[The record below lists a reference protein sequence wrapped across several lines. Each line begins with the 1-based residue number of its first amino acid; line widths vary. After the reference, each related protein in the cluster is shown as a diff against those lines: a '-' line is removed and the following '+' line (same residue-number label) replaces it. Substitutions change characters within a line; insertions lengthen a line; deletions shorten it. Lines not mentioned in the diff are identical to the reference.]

1 MTKFTRW
8 SGIAHSILAKS
19 HRKLKLGHAQEI
31 LAAYLGHRTYASLRM
46 HDLAALQ
53 DQAKYVLI
61 DPGMALN
68 RASSLDIQLTADDW
82 HSVEMALKPSG
93 VSGNTWLVGEPSM
106 HLAATLTFEDS
117 CDQRLSDI
125 GHLIGMI
132 DGYRAKDTRCH
143 SSHGELPDEL
153 KFTVEGEVRAI
164 GAKAYLAVPVVC
176 EITFPRI
183 GNRFYASGEL
193 LSVKQSGQPK
203 EYEPEEHES
212 DFPFLSESGD

>member
-19 HRKLKLGHAQEI
+19 HRKIKLGHAQEI
-31 LAAYLGHRTYASLRM
+31 LAAYLGHRTYASLRT

-68 RASSLDIQLTADDW
+68 RALDLDIQLTADDW
-82 HSVEMALKPSG
+82 YSVESAIKPSG
-93 VSGNTWLVGEPSM
+93 VSGNTWLEGELSM
-106 HLAATLTFEDS
+106 HSAARLTFEDS
-117 CDQRLSDI
+117 DDRRLSDI
-125 GHLIGMI
+125 GHLIGMC
-132 DGYRAKDTRCH
+132 DGYRAIDTRCH
-143 SSHGELPDEL
+143 SSPGEFPKEL

-176 EITFPRI
+176 EIIFPRV
-183 GNRFYASGEL
+183 GNRFYASGKL
-193 LSVKQSGQPK
+193 LSVQQRGQPK
-203 EYEPEEHES
+203 EYEPEEYEMDFGYVSES
-212 DFPFLSESGD
+212 DD

>member
-19 HRKLKLGHAQEI
+19 HRKIKLGHAQEI

-46 HDLAALQ
+46 HDLAVLQ

-61 DPGMALN
+61 DPEMALN
-68 RASSLDIQLTADDW
+68 RAASLDIQLTADDW
-82 HSVEMALKPSG
+82 YSVESALKPSG
-93 VSGNTWLVGEPSM
+93 VSGNTWLVGELSM
-106 HLAATLTFEDS
+106 HSAARLTFEDS
-117 CDQRLSDI
+117 DDRRLRNI
-125 GHLIGMI
+125 ANLNGMCE
-132 DGYRAKDTRCH
+132 GYRTIDTCCH
-143 SSHGELPDEL
+143 SSPGEFPEEL

-176 EITFPRI
+176 KIIFPRV

-193 LSVKQSGQPK
+193 LSVDQSGQPK
-203 EYEPEEHES
+203 EYEPEEYEP
-212 DFPFLSESGD
+212 DFVFLSESDD